1 MDHLPKHR
9 RSPWHAGEKTL
20 QETYGVSERMEVIGQ
35 KVIRDHMPDQHREFY
50 QQLPFMIVG
59 AVDAEQR
66 PWATLLEGPEGFVT
80 SPDPQ
85 QLLLAVQPDAQDPA
99 ASGLQAGQAVGLLG
113 IELHTRRRNRI
124 NGVVQQ
130 VSAGGLAVAVEHSY
144 GNCPK
149 YIQARGYSRTTEPV
163 KNRAMRQD
171 FTALNARTTEMIRAA
186 DTFFIASYFD
196 HDAHSRSVDVSHRGG
211 RAGFVKVEGNRLT
224 IPDYAGNL
232 FFNTLGN
239 LQANPVAGLL
249 FVDFVS
255 GDILQLTGRTELIL
269 DSPMIQA
276 FESAERLWT
285 FEVEQAVL
293 RPAATSLR
301 WEFHDYAPTS
311 LATGTWADADA
322 KLRQNEQRRQWQQW
336 RVTQVQQES
345 QDIRSFYIQ
354 PLDQAAVAFTP
365 GQHMPL
371 RLQTPDADAPLI
383 RTYSVSSAPSDGHI
397 RISVKAQGPASHHL
411 HKHVQ
416 VGDVLEMRQPMG
428 SFTLIEDGERPV
440 VLIAAGVGI
449 TPLLSMF
456 RELAAQNS
464 QQQRQ
469 RHVHLFQSARV
480 LEDLP
485 FQAEL
490 KALQQRDTEY
500 LHIHRALSSP
510 GTEAVASRDFEISG
524 RLDFAQ
530 VKARLPLDDY
540 DFYLCGPGGFLQ
552 AMYDGLRGLNIVDER
567 IHAEAFGPSTLQR
580 LAVEQSAA
588 PVQLPAASAPVPVYF
603 AASAKEAR
611 WTPGGGSLLE
621 LAESRGLNPDFSCR
635 GGSCGTCKTRLVS
648 GNVHYPN
655 PPAQLPESDSVL
667 ICCAVPAELDGA
679 IQPLVLDL

>member
-9 RSPWHAGEKTL
+9 HSPWHAGEKVL

-35 KVIRDHMPDQHREFY
+35 KVIRDYMPDQHREFY
-50 QQLPFMIVG
+50 QQLPFMVVG
-59 AVDAEQR
+59 AVDAQQR
-66 PWATLLEGPEGFVT
+66 PWASLLEGPEGFVT

-85 QLLLAVQPDAQDPA
+85 QLLLAAQPDEQDPA
-99 ASGLQAGQAVGLLG
+99 ASGLQPGQAIGLLG

-124 NGVVQQ
+124 NGVIQQ
-130 VSAGGLAVAVEHSY
+130 VSVDGLAVAVEHSY

-149 YIQARGYSRTTEPV
+149 YIQARGYSRTPEPL
-163 KNRAMRQD
+163 KSRAPRQD
-171 FTALNARTTEMIRAA
+171 FSALNARTTEMIRAA

-211 RAGFVKVEGNRLT
+211 RVGFVKVEGNRLT

-249 FVDFVS
+249 FVDFAT
-255 GDILQLTGRTELIL
+255 GDMLQLTGRTELIL
-269 DSPMIQA
+269 DGPMITA

-285 FEVEQAVL
+285 FDVEQAVL

-301 WEFHDYAPTS
+301 WVFHDYAPTI
-311 LATGTWADADA
+311 LATGTWAEADE

-345 QDIRSFYIQ
+345 QDIRSFFIQ
-354 PLDQAAVAFTP
+354 PLEKAAVAFTP
-365 GQHMPL
+365 GQHMPV
-371 RLQTPDADAPLI
+371 RLSVPGADAPLI

-416 VGDVLEMRQPMG
+416 VGDVLEVRPPMG
-428 SFTLIEDGERPV
+428 SFTLTEEIERPV

-456 RELAAQNS
+456 RELAAQNH
-464 QQQRQ
+464 QRQ
-469 RHVHLFQSARV
+469 RHVHLFQSART

-490 KALQQRDTEY
+490 KALQQDDAEY
-500 LHIHRALSSP
+500 LHIYRALSSP
-510 GTEAVASRDFEISG
+510 GTEAVVGRDFEITG

-552 AMYDGLRGLNIVDER
+552 AMYDGLRALNIVDKR

-580 LAVEQSAA
+580 LAVEQLAA
-588 PVQLPAASAPVPVYF
+588 PAQLPAASTPVPVYF
-603 AASAKEAR
+603 ASSAKEAR
-611 WTPGGGSLLE
+611 WTPGSGSLLE
-621 LAESRGLNPDFSCR
+621 LAEGRGLNPDFSCR

-667 ICCAVPAELDGA
+667 ICCAVPAEQEGGV
-679 IQPLVLDL
+679 QPLVLDL

>member
-35 KVIRDHMPDQHREFY
+35 KVIRDYMPDQHREFY
-50 QQLPFMIVG
+50 QQLPFMVIG
-59 AVDAEQR
+59 AVDAQQR

-99 ASGLQAGQAVGLLG
+99 AAGLQPGHAIGLLG

-124 NGVVQQ
+124 NGVIQQ
-130 VSAGGLAVAVEHSY
+130 VSADGLAVAVEHSY

-149 YIQARGYSRTTEPV
+149 YIQARGYSRTTEPL
-163 KNRAMRQD
+163 KHRAARED
-171 FTALNARTTEMIRAA
+171 FSALNARTTEMIRAA

-249 FVDFVS
+249 FVDFAT
-255 GDILQLTGRTELIL
+255 GDMLQLTGRTELIL
-269 DSPMIQA
+269 DSPMISA
-276 FESAERLWT
+276 FENAERLWT
-285 FEVEQAVL
+285 FDVEQVVL
-293 RPAATSLR
+293 RPAAVSLR

-311 LATGTWADADA
+311 LATGTWAEADE

-354 PLDQAAVAFTP
+354 PLDNVAVAFTP

-371 RLQTPDADAPLI
+371 RLQTSGAEASLI

-411 HKHVQ
+411 HNHVQ
-416 VGDVLEMRQPMG
+416 VGDVLEVRPPMG
-428 SFTLIEDGERPV
+428 SFTLTAEAERPV

-456 RELAAQNS
+456 RELAAQNV

-469 RHVHLFQSARV
+469 RHVYLFQSART

-490 KALQQRDTEY
+490 KALQQRDAEH
-500 LHIHRALSSP
+500 LHIHRALSNP
-510 GTEAVASRDFEISG
+510 GSDAVAGRDFEITG

-580 LAVEQSAA
+580 LAVEQLAA

-603 AASAKEAR
+603 ASSAKEAR
-611 WTPGGGSLLE
+611 WAPGDGSLLE

-655 PPAQLPESDSVL
+655 PPAQLPENGSVL

>member
-20 QETYGVSERMEVIGQ
+20 QDIYSVAERMEVIGQ
-35 KVIRDHMPDQHREFY
+35 KVIRDYMPDQHREFY
-50 QQLPFMIVG
+50 QQLPFMVVG
-59 AVDAEQR
+59 AVDAQQR

-99 ASGLQAGQAVGLLG
+99 ASGLQAGQAIGLLG

-124 NGVVQQ
+124 NGVIQQ
-130 VSAGGLAVAVEHSY
+130 VAADGLSVAVEHSY

-149 YIQARGYSRTTEPV
+149 YIQARAYTRSSEPLLQRAARENFSELNDRTT
-163 KNRAMRQD
+163 A
-171 FTALNARTTEMIRAA
+171 MIREA

-196 HDAHSRSVDVSHRGG
+196 HDASNRSVDVSHRGG

-249 FVDFVS
+249 FVDFAT

-269 DSPMIQA
+269 DSPMIHA

-293 RPAATSLR
+293 RPAATALR
-301 WEFHDYAPTS
+301 WTFHDYAPTS
-311 LATGTWADADA
+311 LATGTWAEADA
-322 KLRQNEQRRQWQQW
+322 KLRQSEQRRQWQQW

-345 QDIRSFYIQ
+345 QDIRSFYLQ
-354 PLDQAAVAFTP
+354 PLDNAAVAFTP

-371 RLQTPDADAPLI
+371 RLQTADAEAPLI

-397 RISVKAQGPASHHL
+397 RISVKAQGPASQHL
-411 HKHVQ
+411 HQQVQ
-416 VGDVLEMRQPMG
+416 VGDVLDVRPPMG
-428 SFTLIEDGERPV
+428 SFTLIEETERPV

-469 RHVHLFQSARV
+469 RSVHLFQSART
-480 LEDLP
+480 LADLP

-490 KALQQRDTEY
+490 KALQQRDAEH

-510 GTEAVASRDFEISG
+510 GAEAVVGRDFEITG

-552 AMYDGLRGLNIVDER
+552 AMYDGLRALNIPDER

-580 LAVEQSAA
+580 LRPEPLAA
-588 PVQLPAASAPVPVYF
+588 PMQLPAASAPVPVYF
-603 AASAKEAR
+603 ASSAKEVR
-611 WTPGGGSLLE
+611 WAPGSGSLLE
-621 LAESRGLNPDFSCR
+621 LAESRGLSPDFSCR

-648 GNVHYPN
+648 GHVHYPN
-655 PPAQLPESDSVL
+655 PPAQLPEGDSVL